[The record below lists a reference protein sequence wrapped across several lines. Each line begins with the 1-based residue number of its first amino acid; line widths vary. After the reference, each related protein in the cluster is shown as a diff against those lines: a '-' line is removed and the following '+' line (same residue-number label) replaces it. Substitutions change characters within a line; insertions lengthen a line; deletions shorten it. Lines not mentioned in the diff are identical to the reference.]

1 MNRRIALAIA
11 FLLATA
17 GVLFAQAISVN
28 YLDGVVEVKTAKGW
42 TALGIGDAVAADATV
57 RITQSGSLE
66 LLKGKTRIT
75 LLKDGTYEIAKLMA
89 ATDKSGVGNTGTVI
103 AQKLQSLTTEKPKTA
118 TVGGVRGAAQGTGD
132 VTWVEE
138 GEETRAKVQT
148 LLDQKKYTDAVKALQ
163 QAIDEST
170 VDADEQEFTYLMG
183 VAYYG
188 QGQTAKAYRT
198 LLKVT
203 PPGDAAWYARFVILK
218 SQVLV
223 DTQSYQ
229 DALAVLTPFISTYPT
244 GEATQVAY
252 LLTSYCQKGLGDA
265 AAART
270 ALDAGYKID
279 PATDTAKLIDQ
290 ARK

>member
-1 MNRRIALAIA
+1 MNRRIILAIA

-17 GVLFAQAISVN
+17 GVLFSQAISVN

-42 TALGIGDAVAADATV
+42 NMLGIGDAVAADATV

-138 GEETRAKVQT
+138 GEESRAKVQA
-148 LLDQKKYTDAVKALQ
+148 LLEQKKYPEAVKVLQ

-218 SQVLV
+218 AQVLV

-229 DALAVLTPFISTYPT
+229 DALAVLQPFITTYPT

-265 AAART
+265 TAART